1 MDISPRE
8 SGIYAQ
14 CECGSRQFVPSAS
27 VKKHKLL
34 YCPCGAI
41 SEIPLTVINGI
52 QKRVLGAYLRKQPCQ
67 AELDFR

>member
-1 MDISPRE
+1 MEITPRE
-8 SGIYAQ
+8 SGIYAR
-14 CECGSRQFVPSAS
+14 CECGSQQYVPSAS

-41 SEIPLTVINGI
+41 REIPGEVINAI
-52 QKRVLGAYLRKQPCQ
+52 QKRILGAYLKRQPAQ